1 MSELNQ
7 SFVLYTNYYDIL
19 ADLSNEKL
27 GELFRAIL
35 EYKTTKKQ
43 PVVSVDLLVVFK
55 FIKNQLD
62 IDEEKYNRKR
72 LKSSENGRK
81 GGAPKGNQNAK
92 KQPKTTQNKHND
104 NDNDND
110 NVNVNVN
117 DNDNVNV
124 NVNDNDNVNVNV
136 NIPTKK
142 EIAEYAEY
150 LAKHID
156 VDMFFEY
163 YGSSNWLD
171 SGGLPI
177 NWKQK
182 VIQWANRSTHKP
194 RDVNTGGL
202 F

>member
-62 IDEEKYNRKR
+62 IDEEKYNKKR
-72 LKSSENGRK
+72 LKNSENGRK

-104 NDNDND
+104 NDNVND
-110 NVNVNVN
+110 NVNDNANANVY
-117 DNDNVNV
+117 VY
-124 NVNDNDNVNVNV
+124 
-136 NIPTKK
+136 IPTKK
-142 EIAEYAEY
+142 QVAEYAEQI
-150 LAKHID
+150 ARHID

-171 SGGLPI
+171 SDGLPI

-182 VIQWANRSTHKP
+182 VIQWANRTTYKP
-194 RDVNTGGL
+194 RDATTGGL

>member
-62 IDEEKYNRKR
+62 IDEEKYNKKR
-72 LKSSENGRK
+72 LKCSENGQK

-92 KQPKTTQNKHND
+92 KQPKTTQIKHND
-104 NDNDND
+104 NDNDNVNDNDND

-117 DNDNVNV
+117 DNVRNVIR
-124 NVNDNDNVNVNV
+124 